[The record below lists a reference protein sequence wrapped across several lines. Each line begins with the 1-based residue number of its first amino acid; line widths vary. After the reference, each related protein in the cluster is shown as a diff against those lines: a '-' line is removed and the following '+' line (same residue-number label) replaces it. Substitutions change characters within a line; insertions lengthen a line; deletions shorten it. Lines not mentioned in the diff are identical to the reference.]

1 MGDIKDFKFPK
12 DFGFSGSAGQTTVR
26 EHSRGPRRFAEG
38 GQVKKSRPL
47 TAYEKDS
54 IQAENEGRHP
64 PPAPDG
70 PQPKATGLVDALRGK
85 TRRQLEKDLGLK
97 KGGKVRRAKGGVV
110 TDQPL
115 PMKSDPDNVTAP
127 AAKRGGKVKKA
138 MGGGALTRFAP
149 PPRPMVS
156 PPPQRS
162 MPAPRSRIQPVVRG
176 PVSMRAMG
184 GPVGYKKG
192 GKPRY

>member
-12 DFGFSGSAGQTTVR
+12 EFGFSGSAGQTTVR

-47 TAYEKDS
+47 TSYEKDS
-54 IQAENEGRHP
+54 IQAENEGRRQP
-64 PPAPDG
+64 EN
-70 PQPKATGLVDALRGK
+70 PQPKPTGTFDALRGK
-85 TRRQLEKDLGLK
+85 TRKQLEKDLGLK
-97 KGGKVRRAKGGVV
+97 KGGKVKRYARGGSVDDRPV
-110 TDQPL
+110 

-127 AAKRGGKVKKA
+127 AAKKGGRVKKA
-138 MGGGALTRFAP
+138 IGGPLIKYAP
-149 PPRPMVS
+149 PPRPMVA
-156 PPPQRS
+156 PPRS

-176 PVSMRAMG
+176 VSMRAMG

-192 GKPRY
+192 GKPRC